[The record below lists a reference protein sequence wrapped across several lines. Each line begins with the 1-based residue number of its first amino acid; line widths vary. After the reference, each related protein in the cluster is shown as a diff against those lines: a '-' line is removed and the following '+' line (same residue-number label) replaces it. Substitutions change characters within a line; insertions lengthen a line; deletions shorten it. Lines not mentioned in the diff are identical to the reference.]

1 MLLYAF
7 LIAKLELVEDRI
19 KRLRSLILSE
29 ISCNHPRW
37 AILQRLLSSLN
48 HIAAASQKNKMDS
61 SNLAIIFGPSLIRER
76 DATPAVALSIIPDVN
91 STTQLLIEH
100 YSEIFCNE

>member
-61 SNLAIIFGPSLIRER
+61 SNLAIIFGPSLVSP
-76 DATPAVALSIIPDVN
+76 ATN
-91 STTQLLIEH
+91 SLKSRFYFLR
-100 YSEIFCNE
+100 SAAS